1 MSALFEPPPSDRELG
16 EELVRLVMH
25 QQFPHLDLQQVEGL
39 GSGWE
44 YDVYLI
50 DGHLVVRFPRYA
62 EVAEGLERAEAL
74 LKFVGDELRSEV
86 VVPRI
91 TLRGEVGPHFPH
103 RFFGHELIPGVPAC
117 DRFAPRSGDL
127 ALDLGH
133 ALTQIHRISP
143 GRASRLGVGQQKWS
157 CRSSFDALVEVMEA
171 VPEVSAL
178 VPEAA
183 AWVQGLANP
192 PAEYA
197 GPPRFI
203 HDDFQPEHIIVHVD
217 SGRLSGIIDW
227 GAALG
232 DPAQDFSF
240 VAAWRGWDFTRSVL
254 EAYHSRVDPDFV
266 DRLLFLGRVRA
277 LGWLAYEV
285 QVGIDTRRT
294 IGVVRDL
301 LSRERG
307 T

>member
-1 MSALFEPPPSDRELG
+1 MFDPPPSDRELS
-16 EELVRLVMH
+16 EELVRLAMH
-25 QQFPHLDLQQVEGL
+25 QQFPHLDLQQVECL

-62 EVAEGLERAEAL
+62 EVAEGLDRAEAL
-74 LKFVGDELRSEV
+74 LAFVGAELGSEV
-86 VVPRI
+86 TVPRI
-91 TLRGEVGPHFPH
+91 TLRGEGGSHFPH
-103 RFFGHELIPGVPAC
+103 PFFGHELVPGVPASE
-117 DRFAPRSGDL
+117 RIAPWSGDL

-143 GRASRLGVGQQKWS
+143 DRASRLGVGPQKWS
-157 CRSSFDALVEVMEA
+157 CRSSFDALVEVIEA
-171 VPEVSAL
+171 VPEASAL

-183 AWVQGLANP
+183 AWVQSLPNP

-197 GPPRFI
+197 AAPRFI

-254 EAYHSRVDPDFV
+254 EAYHGIVDADFV
-266 DRLLFLGRVRA
+266 GRLLFLGRVRA

-285 QVGIDTRRT
+285 QMGIDTSRT
-294 IGVVRDL
+294 VDVVRDL
-301 LSRERG
+301 FARERA

>member
-1 MSALFEPPPSDRELG
+1 
-16 EELVRLVMH
+16 
-25 QQFPHLDLQQVEGL
+25 
-39 GSGWE
+39 
-44 YDVYLI
+44 VYLI

-62 EVAEGLERAEAL
+62 EVAEGLDRAEAL
-74 LKFVGDELRSEV
+74 LAFVGAELGSEV
-86 VVPRI
+86 TVPRI
-91 TLRGEVGPHFPH
+91 TLRGEGGSHFPH
-103 RFFGHELIPGVPAC
+103 PFFGHELVPGVPASE
-117 DRFAPRSGDL
+117 RIAPWSGDL

-143 GRASRLGVGQQKWS
+143 DRASRLGVGPQKWS
-157 CRSSFDALVEVMEA
+157 CRSSFDALVEVVEA
-171 VPEVSAL
+171 VPEASAL

-183 AWVQGLANP
+183 AWAQSLPNP

-197 GPPRFI
+197 AAPRFI

-254 EAYHSRVDPDFV
+254 EAYHGIVDADFV
-266 DRLLFLGRVRA
+266 GRLLFLGRVRA

-285 QVGIDTRRT
+285 QMGIDTSRT
-294 IGVVRDL
+294 VDVVRDL
-301 LSRERG
+301 FARERA

>member
-1 MSALFEPPPSDRELG
+1 LS
-16 EELVRLVMH
+16 EELVRLAMH
-25 QQFPHLDLQQVEGL
+25 QQFPHLDLQQVECL

-62 EVAEGLERAEAL
+62 EVAEGLDRAEAL
-74 LKFVGDELRSEV
+74 LAFVGAELGSEV
-86 VVPRI
+86 TVPRI
-91 TLRGEVGPHFPH
+91 TLRGEGGSHFPH
-103 RFFGHELIPGVPAC
+103 PFFGHELVPGVPASE
-117 DRFAPRSGDL
+117 RIAPWSGDL

-143 GRASRLGVGQQKWS
+143 DRASRLGVGPQKWS
-157 CRSSFDALVEVMEA
+157 CRSSFDALVEVIEA
-171 VPEVSAL
+171 VPEASAL

-183 AWVQGLANP
+183 AWAQSLPNP

-197 GPPRFI
+197 AAPRFI

-254 EAYHSRVDPDFV
+254 EAYHGIVDADFV
-266 DRLLFLGRVRA
+266 GRLLFLGRVRA

-285 QVGIDTRRT
+285 QMGIDTSRT
-294 IGVVRDL
+294 VDVVRDL
-301 LSRERG
+301 FARERA

>member
-1 MSALFEPPPSDRELG
+1 LS
-16 EELVRLVMH
+16 EELVRLAMH
-25 QQFPHLDLQQVEGL
+25 QQFPHLDLQQVECL

-62 EVAEGLERAEAL
+62 EVAEGLDRAEAL
-74 LKFVGDELRSEV
+74 LAFVGAELGSEV
-86 VVPRI
+86 TVPRI
-91 TLRGEVGPHFPH
+91 TLRGEGGSHFPH
-103 RFFGHELIPGVPAC
+103 PFFGHELVPGVPASE
-117 DRFAPRSGDL
+117 RIAPWSGDL

-143 GRASRLGVGQQKWS
+143 DRASRLGVGPQKWS
-157 CRSSFDALVEVMEA
+157 CRSSFDALVEVVEA
-171 VPEVSAL
+171 VPEASAL

-183 AWVQGLANP
+183 AWVQSLPNP

-197 GPPRFI
+197 AAPRFI

-254 EAYHSRVDPDFV
+254 EAYHGIVDADFV
-266 DRLLFLGRVRA
+266 GRLLFLGRVRA

-285 QVGIDTRRT
+285 QMGIDTSRT
-294 IGVVRDL
+294 VDVVRDL
-301 LSRERG
+301 FARERA

>member
-1 MSALFEPPPSDRELG
+1 LFDPPPSDRELS
-16 EELVRLVMH
+16 EELVRLAMH
-25 QQFPHLDLQQVEGL
+25 QQFPHLDLQQVECL

-62 EVAEGLERAEAL
+62 EVAEGLDRAEAL
-74 LKFVGDELRSEV
+74 LAFVGAELGSEV
-86 VVPRI
+86 TVPRI
-91 TLRGEVGPHFPH
+91 TLRGEGGSHFPH
-103 RFFGHELIPGVPAC
+103 PFFGHELVPGVPASE
-117 DRFAPRSGDL
+117 RIAPWSGDL

-143 GRASRLGVGQQKWS
+143 DRASRLGVGPQKWS
-157 CRSSFDALVEVMEA
+157 CRSSFDALVEVVEA
-171 VPEVSAL
+171 VPEASAL

-183 AWVQGLANP
+183 AWAQSLPNP

-197 GPPRFI
+197 AAPRFI

-254 EAYHSRVDPDFV
+254 EAYHGIVDADFV
-266 DRLLFLGRVRA
+266 GRLLFLGRVRA

-285 QVGIDTRRT
+285 QMGIDTSRT
-294 IGVVRDL
+294 VDVVRDL
-301 LSRERG
+301 FARERA

>member
-1 MSALFEPPPSDRELG
+1 MFDPPPSDRELS
-16 EELVRLVMH
+16 EELVRLAMH
-25 QQFPHLDLQQVEGL
+25 QQFPHLDLQQVECL

-62 EVAEGLERAEAL
+62 EVAEGLDRAEAL
-74 LKFVGDELRSEV
+74 LAFVGAELGSEV
-86 VVPRI
+86 TVPRI
-91 TLRGEVGPHFPH
+91 TLRGEGGSHFPH
-103 RFFGHELIPGVPAC
+103 PFFGHELVPGVPAS
-117 DRFAPRSGDL
+117 DRIAPWSGDL

-143 GRASRLGVGQQKWS
+143 DRASRLGVGRQKWS

-171 VPEVSAL
+171 VPEASAL

-183 AWVQGLANP
+183 AWVQSLPNP
-192 PAEYA
+192 PAEYP
-197 GPPRFI
+197 GPRRFI

-254 EAYHSRVDPDFV
+254 EAYRGPVDADFV
-266 DRLLFLGRVRA
+266 GRLLFLGRVRA

-285 QVGIDTRRT
+285 QMGIDTRRT
-294 IGVVRDL
+294 VDVVRDL
-301 LSRERG
+301 FSGERG